1 MLRTRGKRLIVAMA
15 GVAALTLIGA
25 APGAGQQTPAYVRI
39 NVFVKSTVYLEFQ
52 GNDLRAAMSVEGL
65 RTAQPAKMLVLKAG
79 DPGENYPE
87 ITLPIPADQLPAGIK
102 AVKATCAFPRS
113 GHVSG
118 VMMDGLAYVH
128 IAIYRTDGN
137 KTQWEY
143 DLAPGSQ
150 TGPSPESAPVIQL
163 PNLDNVKARLEATPT
178 RGKLAIGLRVTD
190 GTAELT
196 DVRKDGRP
204 VQVKMTVADA
214 SGAEIASKAG
224 TLADFGFS

>member
-65 RTAQPAKMLVLKAG
+65 KTAPPAKMLKVDG
-79 DPGENYPE
+79 PEENYPE
-87 ITLPIPADQLPAGIK
+87 ITFPIPADQLPAGIK

-150 TGPSPESAPVIQL
+150 TGSSPESAPVIQL

-178 RGKLAIGLRVTD
+178 KGKLAIGLRLTD